1 LNAKNALN
9 GENFETYLVSGLFPD
24 NEVDLNAVNLD
35 LDFFNKKDRK
45 KT

>member
-1 LNAKNALN
+1 
-9 GENFETYLVSGLFPD
+9 LFPD

-45 KT
+45 KTWFRIPYYVFDYVSLLNE